1 MNEENLIQY
10 HDTRTPS
17 ERRECASAAG
27 RASGRARRIQ
37 STGRK
42 LVQDLLA
49 LRQPDP
55 KIVADLERYG
65 VNVKDLTNEVAMT
78 LRQIDKAIRRADTVA
93 YNAVLKAAGYLT
105 EDVNVGVNSTEPGGL
120 GIRIIDT
127 RKPEHEHPSPA
138 PEHPEDAAPKLENK

>member
-1 MNEENLIQY
+1 MNDENLIPGY
-10 HDTRTPS
+10 HKITV
-17 ERRECASAAG
+17 EEASKGG
-27 RASGRARRIQ
+27 RASGRARRIK

-42 LVQDLLA
+42 LIRDLLA

-78 LRQIDKAIRRADTVA
+78 LRQLDKAIRRADTVA

-105 EDVNVGVNSTEPGGL
+105 EDINLNTEGTTIEVKMADPAAAEGL
-120 GIRIIDT
+120 QRALENGAQ
-127 RKPEHEHPSPA
+127 PA
-138 PEHPEDAAPKLENK
+138 PPANETNAD

>member
-1 MNEENLIQY
+1 MNDENLIPGY
-10 HDTRTPS
+10 HKITV
-17 ERRECASAAG
+17 EEASKGG
-27 RASGRARRIQ
+27 RASGRARRIK

-42 LVQDLLA
+42 LVRDLLA

-78 LRQIDKAIRRADTVA
+78 LRQVDKAIRRADTVA

-105 EDVNVGVNSTEPGGL
+105 EDINIGAQQGTVIEVKTGDQAAADGL
-120 GIRIIDT
+120 
-127 RKPEHEHPSPA
+127 RKAIETGAQPEAPQA
-138 PEHPEDAAPKLENK
+138 PEE

>member
-1 MNEENLIQY
+1 MNEENLIPGQ
-10 HDTRTPS
+10 HKLTLD
-17 ERRECASAAG
+17 EQSAGG
-27 RASGRARRIQ
+27 RASGRARRIK

-42 LVQDLLA
+42 LVRDLLA

-78 LRQIDKAIRRADTVA
+78 LRQVDKAIRRADTVA

-105 EDVNVGVNSTEPGGL
+105 EDINIGTKERTVINITLGDPDAVAGL
-120 GIRIIDT
+120 RHALATGAQ
-127 RKPEHEHPSPA
+127 PA
-138 PEHPEDAAPKLENK
+138 PPEGEEPDEE

>member
-1 MNEENLIQY
+1 MNDENLIPGY
-10 HDTRTPS
+10 HKITV
-17 ERRECASAAG
+17 EEASKGG
-27 RASGRARRIQ
+27 RASGRARRIK

-42 LVQDLLA
+42 LVRDLLA

-78 LRQIDKAIRRADTVA
+78 LRQLDKAIRRADTVA

-105 EDVNVGVNSTEPGGL
+105 EDINIGAQAGTTIEVKMADPAAAEGL
-120 GIRIIDT
+120 QRALQNGAQ
-127 RKPEHEHPSPA
+127 PA
-138 PEHPEDAAPKLENK
+138 PPANETNAD